1 MLRIGGECSKAG
13 ELDSKSGWESSILSA
28 SAIGHGE
35 KRCSKCKEIKTQA
48 DFHKGKQRA
57 WCKDCS
63 NSYAKEHR
71 EKNKEAIKKRAKESY
86 YKDHD
91 KSLKK
96 AKDWADKNRGKIN
109 SKRRGEKEQ
118 GRIYAR
124 KYRMEHAEQYKK
136 SHNEYQRK
144 WVKNNPE
151 KVADISRV
159 VRARKKDAFVEKV
172 ESESVYKRDNWIC
185 GICKKKVNGNLHYP
199 NPMSKSIDH
208 IIPLSQG
215 GKHERKNV
223 QLAHLVCNISMKE
236 KGIKQTLLFG

>member
-28 SAIGHGE
+28 LAIVPTGTVSE
-35 KRCSKCKEIKTQA
+35 KQCSKCKEIKTQA
-48 DFHKGKQRA
+48 EFHKGKQRA

-63 NSYAKEHR
+63 NFYAKEHR
-71 EKNKEAIKKRAKESY
+71 GKNREAIKKRAKESY

-136 SHNEYQRK
+136 SHNEYQRL
-144 WVKNNPE
+144 WRKNNPE
-151 KVADISRV
+151 GWYVREKKTPLSKRSKARV
-159 VRARKKDAFVEKV
+159 FIKEIIGFVEYV
-172 ESESVYKRDNWIC
+172 KRRSM
-185 GICKKKVNGNLHYP
+185 GIC
-199 NPMSKSIDH
+199 
-208 IIPLSQG
+208 IILT
-215 GKHERKNV
+215 R
-223 QLAHLVCNISMKE
+223 
-236 KGIKQTLLFG
+236 